1 MKKAVSHCR
10 QKMKQLKLHNASYKS
25 LLESFK
31 AWLDILGYAETTV
44 YNLPNHLK
52 EFFNYLESNNINQL
66 NHIETQHVTDYYKH
80 LQERP
85 NQRRHGGLSKGYLN
99 KHQQTLFKFRE
110 YLKHHNHKGINIH
123 LKHEEKNNRDSL
135 SVCNLQEIKQLF
147 EATDYSHKEEKL
159 RFRDRALLVCFYSCG
174 LRRNEVVHLNIN
186 DVLFDKERL
195 FVRQGKNY
203 KERFVPINK
212 HSSRILE
219 EYIYDYRP
227 QFVKHTCTERSR
239 SEETEALFLNYRG
252 TRLQG
257 MSFANR
263 LKAIIKATNN
273 KDLQQRNTCAEPGR
287 SITLHSLRHS
297 IATHLLEQG
306 ADIEHISKFL
316 GHNSLES
323 TQIYT
328 HFLAMPRD
336 ELLQNKPRNDIQ
348 ELFRK
353 KRLYNQ
359 EYPHLSKS
367 PKPI

>member
-1 MKKAVSHCR
+1 MKKLNLNNH
-10 QKMKQLKLHNASYKS
+10 SYKV
-25 LLESFK
+25 LLQDFK
-31 AWLDILGYAETTV
+31 QWLDILGYAETTV

-52 EFFNYLESNNINQL
+52 EFFNYLENNNINQL
-66 NHIETQHVTDYYKH
+66 NHIETNHVKDYYKH

-85 NQRRHGGLSKGYLN
+85 NQRRNGGLSKGYLN
-99 KHQQTLFKFRE
+99 KHQQALFKFRE

-123 LKHEEKNNRDSL
+123 LKHEQKNSRDSL

-147 EATDYSHKEEKL
+147 EATEFSHEEEKL
-159 RFRDRALLVCFYSCG
+159 QQRDKALLVCFYSCG
-174 LRRNEVVHLNIN
+174 LRRNEVVHLNVN
-186 DVLFDKERL
+186 DILFDKERL

-212 HSSRILE
+212 HSSGILE
-219 EYIYDYRP
+219 EYIFDYRP
-227 QFVKHTCTERSR
+227 EFKNHKES
-239 SEETEALFLNYRG
+239 EALFLNYRG

-263 LKAIIKATNN
+263 LRAIIKATNN
-273 KDLQQRNTCAEPGR
+273 KYLQERN
-287 SITLHSLRHS
+287 ITLHSLRHS

-328 HFLAMPRD
+328 HFLEIKGD
-336 ELLQNKPRNDIQ
+336 DYVQ
-348 ELFRK
+348 ELFRG
-353 KRLYNQ
+353 KRLHNQ
-359 EYPHLSKS
+359 SYPNIPKN
-367 PKPI
+367 PKPIY